1 MRVRDD
7 GRGIAPRMLDAGREG
22 HWGLAGM
29 SERATKIGGLFK
41 ISSSATDGTE
51 AQLSVASE
59 VAFQRSSPD
68 HSA

>member
-7 GRGIAPRMLDAGREG
+7 GCGIAPGMLDAGREG

-29 SERATKIGGLFK
+29 RERATKIGGLFK